1 MKNEKQTFVGN
12 QGVLT
17 LNSMS
22 LDNVHN
28 MRHFEHDILDVTHA
42 STTVYP
48 NAQQSEM
55 HKGKKK
61 PSTCN
66 QT

>member
-1 MKNEKQTFVGN
+1 M
-12 QGVLT
+12 
-17 LNSMS
+17 NSMS

-55 HKGKKK
+55 HKGKKNSVHVIRLDNSK
-61 PSTCN
+61 R
-66 QT
+66 